1 MPLDGGVSSRASI
14 ASSSAIDS
22 LWPSASKSLTPLY
35 SGGLW
40 EAERTTPRSCASSAT
55 AGVGSTPPTTA
66 IPPAETIPSHDGLLE
81 RRAGAAGVTPDEDAP
96 AARPGGRGAAELLDE
111 IESERLADDAANAI
125 GAEVSASHGVR
136 RPGGEREHAVGAR
149 AV

>member
-1 MPLDGGVSSRASI
+1 MTLRVEELDAVVLGRVVGGGE
-14 ASSSAIDS
+14 DD
-22 LWPSASKSLTPLY
+22 
-35 SGGLW
+35 
-40 EAERTTPRSCASSAT
+40 AEILRQQRHRRRRQHAT
-55 AGVGSTPPTTA
+55 DDRDPAGR
-66 IPPAETIPSHDGLLE
+66 TIPHDGLLE
-81 RRAGAAGVTPDEDAP
+81 RRAGAAGVAPDEDAP
-96 AARPGGRGAAELLDE
+96 APRPGRRGAAELLDE

>member
-1 MPLDGGVSSRASI
+1 MSR
-14 ASSSAIDS
+14 
-22 LWPSASKSLTPLY
+22 PTKT
-35 SGGLW
+35 
-40 EAERTTPRSCASSAT
+40 RPR
-55 AGVGSTPPTTA
+55 
-66 IPPAETIPSHDGLLE
+66 PAQVVD
-81 RRAGAAGVTPDEDAP
+81 
-96 AARPGGRGAAELLDE
+96 GAAEPLDE